1 MPIRRLTSVVSL
13 ALVLFVGSA
22 STARHASAYD
32 LIGPRWPSNTSVVMN
47 LALGTPSSALLDG
60 STSWDQVATAALT
73 TWNAQLGSGVRF
85 SPQSATTFGQLNGR
99 NEAAFAPTV
108 YGQSFNGAIAIT
120 TSRFIGSTFTE
131 ADVIFDSARS
141 WNSYRGAQRGNVI
154 DLYRTALHEFGHV
167 IGLDHPD
174 QAGQSVAAIMN
185 SIISNL
191 DALQADDVAGARAI
205 YGAPVVTPTPT
216 PTPTPPPATAGRL
229 INVSTRVQVA
239 AGDRVAIAGFVVT
252 GTASKRFA
260 VRALGPSL
268 ADFGVSA
275 PLADPTLR
283 VLDSRGVELA
293 SNDNWQAGA
302 SATDLRNASLTPSR
316 AAESALVV
324 TLAPGSYSGV
334 VASAVAGAT
343 GVASVE
349 VYELDGVGTARAAN
363 LSTRGFVGAGQNQM
377 IGGFVI
383 SGGTRRVVIRS
394 LGPTLANFG
403 VSGALADPVLSVR
416 NAAGAEIATSNNWAS
431 EVNAATLAN
440 LGLAP
445 TSAAEAATV
454 LVLDPGAY
462 TVVVSSGQAAQ
473 TGIALFEVYEVQ

>member
-1 MPIRRLTSVVSL
+1 MPACFRIRVGSLVLAAVAALTSVL
-13 ALVLFVGSA
+13 P
-22 STARHASAYD
+22 AYD
-32 LIGPRWPSNTSVVMN
+32 LIGPRWASGANVVLN
-47 LALGTPSSALLDG
+47 LALGTPSAPLLDG
-60 STSWDQVATAALT
+60 STSWDQVAAAALT

-85 SPQSATTFGQLNGR
+85 TSQTATTFGQWNGR
-99 NEAAFAPTV
+99 NEAAFSPTV

-120 TSRFIGSTFTE
+120 TSRYIGTTFTE
-131 ADVIFDSARS
+131 ADVIFDSSRS
-141 WNSYRGAQRGNVI
+141 WNAYRGSQRGNVI

-167 IGLDHPD
+167 LGLDHPD

-191 DALQADDVAGARAI
+191 DALQADDIAGVRAI
-205 YGAPVVTPTPT
+205 YGAPTVTPTPT
-216 PTPTPPPATAGRL
+216 PTPTPPPAAAGRL

-293 SNDNWQAGA
+293 SNDNWQSGA
-302 SATDLRNASLTPSR
+302 SASALQSAGFAPSR
-316 AAESALVV
+316 AVEAAVIV
-324 TLAPGSYSGV
+324 TLAPGSYSGI
-334 VASAVAGAT
+334 VASAAPGGT

-349 VYELDGVGTARAAN
+349 VYELDGAGSARAAN

-377 IGGFVI
+377 IGGFVV
-383 SGGTRRVVIRS
+383 SGGTRRVVVRG
-394 LGPTLANFG
+394 LGPSLANFG
-403 VSGALADPVLSVR
+403 VAGALSDPVISVR
-416 NAAGAEIATSNNWAS
+416 NANGTEIATSNNWAA
-431 EVNAATLAN
+431 EINAATLAN
-440 LGLAP
+440 LNLAP
-445 TSAAEAATV
+445 TSGAEAATV

-462 TVVVSSGQAAQ
+462 TVVVSSAVAGQ
-473 TGIALFEVYEVQ
+473 TGIALFEVYEVP